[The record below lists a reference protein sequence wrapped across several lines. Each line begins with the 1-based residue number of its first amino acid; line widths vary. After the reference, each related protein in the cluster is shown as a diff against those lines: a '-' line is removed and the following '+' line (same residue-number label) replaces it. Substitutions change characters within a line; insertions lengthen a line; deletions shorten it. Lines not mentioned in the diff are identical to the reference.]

1 MGYEWI
7 FDVLKDLKAFA
18 EANDMPELAAKSQE
32 ALTVAAAEVALLT
45 NAALENHGAAPTV

>member
-18 EANDMPELAAKSQE
+18 EANDMPELAAKSAE
-32 ALTVAAAEVALLT
+32 ALTAAAAEVAVRT
-45 NAALENHGAAPTV
+45 SATLEDQGAAPKV

>member
-18 EANDMPELAAKSQE
+18 EANDMPELAAKSEE
-32 ALTVAAAEVALLT
+32 ALTVAASEVAARSS
-45 NAALENHGAAPTV
+45 AALENHSAAPTV

>member
-18 EANDMPELAAKSQE
+18 EANDMPELAAKSAE
-32 ALTVAAAEVALLT
+32 ALTVAAAEVAMRT
-45 NAALENHGAAPTV
+45 SAALENHSAAPTV

>member
-18 EANDMPELAAKSQE
+18 EANDMPELAAKSAE
-32 ALTVAAAEVALLT
+32 ALTVAAAEVAART
-45 NAALENHGAAPTV
+45 GAALENQSAVPTV

>member
-18 EANDMPELAAKSQE
+18 EANDMPELAAKSAE
-32 ALTVAAAEVALLT
+32 ALTVAAAEVAART
-45 NAALENHGAAPTV
+45 NGTLENHSAVPTV

>member
-18 EANDMPELAAKSQE
+18 EANDMPELAAKSAE
-32 ALTVAAAEVALLT
+32 ALTVAAAEVAART
-45 NAALENHGAAPTV
+45 SADLENHSAVPTV

>member
-18 EANDMPELAAKSQE
+18 EANDMPELAAKSDE
-32 ALTVAAAEVALLT
+32 ALTAAAAEVAVRT
-45 NAALENHGAAPTV
+45 RATLEDQGAAPKV